1 MLRELFYRNPTKMK
15 VVIALG
21 VVAGALLISTIV
33 LAALLGN
40 AKKST
45 STTTATNDELCLT
58 PYCVK
63 AANYILESIDETVNP
78 CENFFEFACGTWLKN
93 NRIPDDAGS
102 QDTFNVL
109 RNQLDNDIVD
119 ILTLPLPTGMTN
131 IQCINN
137 TRVLYDSCIDEATIE
152 ATGVNT
158 LLSAINTEF
167 GGWPILQNSAWNA
180 STYNLSVLL
189 QKLREYNQN
198 IIYSF
203 GTSIDDQNSTVYFI
217 RVSQSDLALEQR
229 ARYDNETSVTIAYRQ
244 FIYDLASLLTNVTN
258 TTQLQQDV
266 VDIFEFEKNISRHH
280 LTPAEQRAKQN
291 ETVRTT
297 IGNLSQTFTTDFEF
311 TNYLRQVYLSAGV
324 TLNDNDIVSISDLD
338 FLRNAS
344 KIVSQSQIRVIQNYV
359 IWRFVMNRVSDLPK
373 RYRLTREAFD
383 REFRGTSSQR
393 ARSIVCGS
401 FVNNNMGFAV
411 SKVYVA
417 RYFDENAKNQS
428 SEMISNIRNAFIDMV
443 QSSTWMDVDSK
454 KKAIE
459 KAKAIDEQIGY
470 PKYVGDSNTTELER
484 MYSTYTFNGSYISNV
499 LKLLQIK
506 SRESLQRLR
515 ETVDR
520 KAWGTSPPTVVNAF
534 YTPSRNQISFP
545 AGILQT
551 PFFHKDAPK
560 YLNYGGI
567 GAVIGHEITHG
578 FDDNGRQFDKDG
590 NRVLWWSQAT
600 IDKFIELKT
609 CIVDQY
615 SNYTVAQINKTVNG
629 SQTQGEN
636 IADNGGIKEAF
647 NAYKKLS
654 LTTNDINLPGL
665 KKYTSEQLF
674 FIWFARIRCYAE
686 YNDYVAYSYRNWA
699 KTNGNVDRRLPG
711 LTKYSAEQLFFIN
724 YGQVWCSKM
733 TNANALNR
741 VLTGVHSPG
750 QFRVIG
756 PTSNFEEFATVFSCK
771 PGQNNSPVN
780 RCSVW

>member
-15 VVIALG
+15 VFIALG
-21 VVAGALLISTIV
+21 VLVGALLISTIV

-45 STTTATNDELCLT
+45 PSTTIATNDELCLT

-63 AANYILESIDETVNP
+63 AANYILESIDETVDP

-93 NRIPDDAGS
+93 NRIPDDAES

-119 ILTLPLPTGMTN
+119 ILTLPLPTDMTN

-137 TRVLYDSCIDEATIE
+137 TRVLYDSCVDEATIE
-152 ATGVNT
+152 TIGVNT
-158 LLSAINTEF
+158 LLSTINTEF

-203 GTSIDDQNSTVYFI
+203 GTSIDDQNSTVYFV

-229 ARYDNETSVTIAYRQ
+229 TRYDNETSVTNAYRQ

-266 VDIFEFEKNISRHH
+266 DDIFAFEKDISRYH

-311 TNYLRQVYLSAGV
+311 TNYLRQVYLSANV
-324 TLNDNDIVSISDLD
+324 TLNDSDIVSISDLD

-344 KIVSQSQIRVIQNYV
+344 EVVSQSQTRVIQNYA

-428 SEMISNIRNAFIDMV
+428 SEMISNIRNAFIEMV
-443 QSSTWMDVDSK
+443 QNSTWMDDDSK
-454 KKAIE
+454 EKAIE
-459 KAKAIDEQIGY
+459 KARAIDEQIGY

-484 MYSTYTFNGSYISNV
+484 IYSAYTFNGSYISNV

-590 NRVLWWSQAT
+590 NRVPWWSQET
-600 IDKFIELKT
+600 IDKFIERKA

-647 NAYKKLS
+647 
-654 LTTNDINLPGL
+654 
-665 KKYTSEQLF
+665 
-674 FIWFARIRCYAE
+674 
-686 YNDYVAYSYRNWA
+686 YSYRNWTKA
-699 KTNGNVDRRLPG
+699 NGNVDRRLPG
-711 LTKYSAEQLFFIN
+711 LTNYTSEQLFFIN

-733 TNANALNR
+733 TDANALNR
-741 VLTGVHSPG
+741 VLIGVHSPG

-756 PTSNFEEFATVFSCK
+756 PTSNFEEFEKVFSCTS
-771 PGQNNSPVN
+771 GQNNSPAK